1 MKARTRCKRCGV
13 SNKFQAFYS
22 HKQSPILVSGVCR
35 NCGSKHED
43 VVTRRDARMDADCV
57 HRCLSFCRYHD
68 IHHRPH

>member
-1 MKARTRCKRCGV
+1 MKARTRCQRCGV

-22 HKQSPILVSGVCR
+22 NKQSPIFVSGVCR

-43 VVTRRDARMDADCV
+43 VVTRMDTDCV